1 METLLHPPL
10 VHFAIVLPMV
20 ALVFQLTYS
29 VSNNYIYSQ
38 WSSRI
43 LTVAALFMIA
53 AWYTGGLQ
61 GKDVYPLL
69 TDEGQTLLKSHK
81 QLGLYLMVITIVLAI
96 VKFIACKARNVALE
110 TIVLI
115 GLLVTS
121 SLLAYQGLIGGDVVY
136 KHGGGVENYSDGIE
150 CLDDPSMFIDEE
162 DEEEEEETEED
173 EKSK

>member
-20 ALVFQLTYS
+20 ALIFQLSYS

-38 WSSRI
+38 WASRI
-43 LTVAALFMIA
+43 LSIAALFMIA

-69 TDEGQTLLKSHK
+69 SDEGQTLLKAHK
-81 QLGLYLMVITIVLAI
+81 QLGLYAMIITVVLAF
-96 VKFIACKARNVALE
+96 VKFIACKARHVTLE

-115 GLLVTS
+115 GLLATS
-121 SLLAYQGLIGGDVVY
+121 SLLAYQGFIGGDIVY
-136 KHGGGVENYSDGIE
+136 KHGGGVEKYSDGME
-150 CLDDPSMFIDEE
+150 CLDDPAMFLDEE
-162 DEEEEEETEED
+162 AEEEEETEED
-173 EKSK
+173 EKV